1 MATSEEI
8 KKKKIES
15 IQAKGFYDELAQFG
29 MLEDFI
35 KSNFRQKFENDAYF
49 RDKILDIMRRNS
61 QFPEPE
67 LEKEYLDNLINSI
80 EYFLENTKEWRNQKQ

>member
-1 MATSEEI
+1 MATSDEL

-15 IQAKGFYDELAQFG
+15 IQAKGFYEELAQFG

-35 KSNFRQKFENDAYF
+35 KNNFRQKYENDQEF

-61 QFPEPE
+61 QFIEPE
-67 LEKEYLDNLINSI
+67 LEKEYLDKLIDSI
-80 EYFLENTKEWRNQKQ
+80 EYFLENTRGWRNPKQ